1 MTLPLRMLLPGVL
14 LACSLLS
21 ACGAAPDAE
30 PSAESAP
37 EPVDPAGLEVEVED
51 LVSETEPEP
60 DAPDWMPTVEPVP
73 ESGVRAALRAAAQ
86 AVEKGELVAPEPL
99 ASADASEGAEAED
112 IPAPEPPSPGA
123 LEIYLGILATNPEQG
138 DALAGVEAISA
149 ELIARGRTALTE
161 GRVGEGQRYERIVS
175 RASPQHEGL
184 AAYRQTI
191 ESAQRARDLT
201 ARGDARFRAGRIF
214 APEKSS
220 ALAAYREAALAF
232 PGFVPAQDG
241 LVRLQAYHLNRAL
254 AAAQAGEYPQSEQL
268 MADAARVLPD
278 SPAQQDMAA
287 RIVELRQ
294 ARTAQLLAQGHAAVD
309 ALDLELAARRLT
321 EAERVS
327 LQAPG
332 LDSLKQRIELARHY
346 GRFRPGQ
353 VFRDPL
359 AAGGE
364 GPEMVV
370 LAHGKFRM
378 GSPDSEAQR
387 QDNEGPPFPVE
398 FKRGFA
404 LARNET
410 TVGEFGRFVEATGYR
425 SLATRRGRS
434 TVYDERGGVMSEHSR
449 VDWRRDH
456 AGNPASEDLPVVHV
470 AFQDAEAYVAWLSAQ
485 TGERYRL
492 PSEAEFEYALRGG
505 RTEAYAWGEGVPARV
520 VGNLTGD
527 GDESQL
533 KRRWSNAIANYSD
546 GHWGPAPVRS
556 FPAEAFGTFDLI
568 GNVSEW
574 VQDCWHDSYRR
585 APNDGSAWVN
595 PGCSDRVIR
604 GASWASTLDRA
615 RSAYRQSTPAET
627 THARL
632 GFRVARDL

>member
-1 MTLPLRMLLPGVL
+1 MLLPGVL

-21 ACGAAPDAE
+21 ACGASPDPESTAE
-30 PSAESAP
+30 IAP
-37 EPVDPAGLEVEVED
+37 EPVDPAGLEADVEE
-51 LVSETEPEP
+51 LAQEAEPEP
-60 DAPDWMPTVEPVP
+60 DAGEWMPDIVPVP
-73 ESGVRAALRAAAQ
+73 ASEVRSALRAAAK
-86 AVEKGELVAPEPL
+86 AVEQGQLVGADPAAAPPDVEDGGEA
-99 ASADASEGAEAED
+99 ADAAAADPPVAET
-112 IPAPEPPSPGA
+112 PVPTA
-123 LEIYLGILATNPEQG
+123 LEIYLGILATNPDQAE
-138 DALAGVEAISA
+138 ALAGVEAISS
-149 ELIARGRTALTE
+149 ELIALGRKALAE
-161 GRVGEGQRYERIVS
+161 GRVVEGQRYERIVS
-175 RASPQHEGL
+175 RASPQHEAL

-191 ESAQRARDLT
+191 ETAQRARDLT
-201 ARGDARFRAGRIF
+201 ARGDARFRAGRF
-214 APEKSS
+214 FKPENRS
-220 ALAAYREAALAF
+220 ALAAYREATLAF
-232 PGFVPAQDG
+232 PGYVPAQDG
-241 LVRLQAYHLNRAL
+241 LVRLQSYHLNRAL
-254 AAAQAGEYPQSEQL
+254 AAAQAGEYPQSEQW

-294 ARTAQLLAQGHAAVD
+294 GRTAQLLAQGHAAVD
-309 ALDLELAARRLT
+309 ALDLELAARRLD

-332 LDSLKQRIELARHY
+332 LDALKQRIELARHY

-359 AAGGE
+359 AVGGE

-370 LAHGKFRM
+370 LAHGSFRM
-378 GSPDSEAQR
+378 GSPDDEPQR
-387 QDNEGPPFPVE
+387 QDNEGPQFTVE
-398 FKRGFA
+398 FRRGFA

-410 TVGEFGRFVEATGYR
+410 TVEEFGKFVEATDYR

-456 AGNPASEDLPVVHV
+456 AGNPAAPDLPVVHV

-505 RTEAYAWGEGVPARV
+505 RSEAYAWGSGAPVRV

-527 GDESQL
+527 GDQSRL
-533 KRRWSNAIANYSD
+533 KRRWSNAIADYSD

-585 APNDGSAWVN
+585 APTDGSAWVN

-632 GFRVARDL
+632 GFRVAREL